1 MSGPKYMRYS
11 LSAEE
16 LQRLLQEQLERQ
28 RQEAIRKEKQRMEK
42 LIDAEEKNLHSASKA
57 IERQKNVSINNINT
71 VISNIEKELAKLI
84 KLSTE
89 LEKIDDYS
97 IKNSH
102 ESLSN
107 EFNVL
112 VNKNKDNNA
121 SMTLKAIY
129 ANHNELN
136 ELFEKVSKEVEKAN
150 TKVSE
155 VKQKILDNI
164 SLLDRL
170 IISSK

>member
-42 LIDAEEKNLHSASKA
+42 LINAEEKNIHSASKA
-57 IERQKNVSINNINT
+57 IQRQKIVSINNIKT

-84 KLSTE
+84 KSSTE

-97 IKNSH
+97 IKN
-102 ESLSN
+102 
-107 EFNVL
+107 
-112 VNKNKDNNA
+112 
-121 SMTLKAIY
+121 
-129 ANHNELN
+129 LN
-136 ELFEKVSKEVEKAN
+136 E
-150 TKVSE
+150 
-155 VKQKILDNI
+155 
-164 SLLDRL
+164 
-170 IISSK
+170 